1 MKKVL
6 AILLPIIIIA
16 GGLFLLYKFVLVDMM
31 DPPPDKVMVSA
42 IESAQKFVNNYSE
55 TTESEFLSFFSER
68 TRVGLQREW
77 QALQLDGSQR
87 GSWYEM
93 AVGLVNA
100 DGSQSTVEGVV
111 ESAEE
116 EGEEEEEDEG
126 ESELQ
131 AQVRVT
137 IDNREREISMI
148 REDGGWRIDIPVAP
162 ASRVSLPAT
171 E

>member
-6 AILLPIIIIA
+6 AILLPIILIA
-16 GGLFLLYKFVLVDMM
+16 GGLYLLYRFVLVDMI

-55 TTESEFLSFFSER
+55 TTETEFLSFFSER
-68 TRVGLQREW
+68 TQDGLQREW

-87 GSWYEM
+87 GSWYQM
-93 AVGLVNA
+93 AIGLLNA
-100 DGSQSTVEGVV
+100 DGSQSTVEGIV

-116 EGEEEEEDEG
+116 EGEEGEEEGEG
-126 ESELQ
+126 ELQ
-131 AQVRVT
+131 AQVRLS
-137 IDNREREISMI
+137 IDNREREIPMI
-148 REDGGWRIDIPVAP
+148 REEGRWHIDIPVAP